1 MHNGC
6 YGTLEEVVEH
16 YVRGGD
22 VKDHLSPD
30 VRRLDLSA
38 QEKSELVAFMRSLTQ
53 RTARRLGAGAA
64 ALTVFN

>member
-22 VKDHLSPD
+22 VKDNLSPD
-30 VRRLDLSA
+30 ICPLDLSA
-38 QEKSELVAFMRSLTQ
+38 QDKSDLVAFMRSLTSAP
-53 RTARRLGAGAA
+53 RVVAVP
-64 ALTVFN
+64 ALPR